1 MRTENFEGNE
11 KGDKNLEKNKKE
23 AMKRDA
29 RHRKG
34 KGEAGKKETSKRNRH
49 T

>member
-11 KGDKNLEKNKKE
+11 KGDKNWEMNKKE
-23 AMKRDA
+23 AMERDA